1 MELLSQTIKERIPL
15 TGISQAEIAKIIKVS
30 PAQLTQYL
38 NGNSSLNKESL
49 DTLLKTVGIN
59 HQIYSNRLKFAK
71 EVAIKLKKF
80 DSKAIIN
87 MGKDQ
92 MIKETGIEQIKYFPD
107 FTESEMKEI
116 VEKSF
121 FDYEDTF
128 GYLKTL
134 VLYYNGVGTDTP
146 STTTSTKNFWTD
158 IAEFTSGGFIGG
170 GILGYIV
177 PSMFGLGNIIG
188 GAITLAMM
196 GAYKSLQNNMIS
208 AFVDLAIAVSRK
220 SDEKK

>member
-134 VLYYNGVGTDTP
+134 VLYYKGVGTNTP
-146 STTTSTKNFWTD
+146 ITTSFTRNFWTGLAGLSSAGV
-158 IAEFTSGGFIGG
+158 ISGGAFDSVAPVMVGPGAFIVWE
-170 GILGYIV
+170 I
-177 PSMFGLGNIIG
+177 
-188 GAITLAMM
+188 AMNM
-196 GAYKSLQNNMIS
+196 MRTYKSLQNNMIS
-208 AFVDLAIAVSRK
+208 AFVNFAIVFSRK

>member
-38 NGNSSLNKESL
+38 NGNSSLNKDSL

-87 MGKDQ
+87 MDKEQ

-107 FTESEMKEI
+107 FTKSEMKEI

-134 VLYYNGVGTDTP
+134 VLFYKGVGTDTP
-146 STTTSTKNFWTD
+146 TTTSYTKNFWTD
-158 IAEFTSGGFIGG
+158 LAGLSSAGLISGGIFGRP
-170 GILGYIV
+170 L
-177 PSMFGLGNIIG
+177 PSMLGIVGVIG
-188 GAITLAMM
+188 MTTTFAMM
-196 GAYKSLQNNMIS
+196 AAYKSLQNNMIS
-208 AFVDLAIAVSRK
+208 AFVDLAIAFSRK
-220 SDEKK
+220 NDEKK